1 MSADVELDRVTIRF
15 GSFTA
20 VRDASLK
27 IAGGEFFSLLGP
39 SGCGKTTLLR
49 TISGFLDP
57 SEGSV
62 RIGGEDMRGI
72 EPNRRPT
79 ALIFQNLALF
89 PLMTVADN
97 IAYGLR
103 VRGVPRAQRM
113 ARAAEL
119 LSLVALP
126 DQGHKRVSELSGG
139 QKQRVAIARALAVEP
154 KVLLLDE
161 PLSALDLKLRQH
173 MRNELRAIQKR
184 VGITFIYI
192 THDQGEA
199 LTMSDRI
206 AVMNHGVVE
215 QVGTGREIYADPRT
229 PFVASFFIYI
239 THDQGEAL
247 TMSDRIA
254 VMNHGVVEQVGTG
267 REIYADPRTP
277 FVASFVGENNGIE
290 GRIASV
296 DGARAAID
304 TPLGR
309 LVGRRGEGA
318 AAGRAG
324 TIFVRPESLRVAAPG
339 TDAAL
344 AAEIVSTAFEGSTT
358 HVFLRA
364 ASGQALTMTVDM
376 REAATLPAPGATL
389 RLSCDEGEAIVLA
402 TDGKGA

>member
-15 GSFTA
+15 GTFTA
-20 VRDASLK
+20 VKDASLR

-49 TISGFLDP
+49 TISGFLHP
-57 SEGSV
+57 SEGVV
-62 RIGGEDMRGI
+62 RIAGEDMRGI

-89 PLMTVADN
+89 PLMTVAEN
-97 IAYGLR
+97 IGYGLR
-103 VRGVPRAQRM
+103 VRGVAAADRRRRAE
-113 ARAAEL
+113 EL
-119 LSLVALP
+119 LQLVALP

-215 QVGTGREIYADPRT
+215 QIGDGRTIYENPAT
-229 PFVASFFIYI
+229 A
-239 THDQGEAL
+239 
-247 TMSDRIA
+247 
-254 VMNHGVVEQVGTG
+254 
-267 REIYADPRTP
+267 
-277 FVASFVGENNGIE
+277 FVASFVGENNGFRGRVVGIDGDVATIE
-290 GRIASV
+290 
-296 DGARAAID
+296 
-304 TPLGR
+304 TPIGR
-309 LVGRRGEGA
+309 LAGRRGAGA
-318 AAGRAG
+318 VAGAEAVA
-324 TIFVRPESLRVAAPG
+324 FVRPEALRLAAPNEPAVF
-339 TDAAL
+339 TADL
-344 AAEIVSTAFEGSTT
+344 VTTAFEGNAT
-358 HVFLRA
+358 HLFLRA
-364 ASGQALTMTVDM
+364 RDGQQVTVTASRRDGTAI
-376 REAATLPAPGATL
+376 PAIGTAVGLVYET
-389 RLSCDEGEAIVLA
+389 RDAIVLA
-402 TDGKGA
+402 AGAAAA